1 MISQAW
7 RNALVG
13 QIDNVLFLASLIV
26 RSKCAWL
33 TVTVRMAAV
42 CETLPILLLNM
53 YALNGGLAFGGFGV
67 CQAPPILRSPS
78 VNNFASSSAV
88 TVALSCLFAE
98 SLNVE

>member
-1 MISQAW
+1 MISQVW

-42 CETLPILLLNM
+42 CGTLPILLLNM
-53 YALNGGLAFGGFGV
+53 YALLGGLVFGGFGRGLPGTTH
-67 CQAPPILRSPS
+67 CALLPLITSRLPPQ
-78 VNNFASSSAV
+78 
-88 TVALSCLFAE
+88 
-98 SLNVE
+98 